1 MTMSLRHTR
10 STAARGS
17 LAAGLRRFSLPAL
30 AASML
35 LLTGCA
41 TQPPHANYG
50 HPALNQVAARPTVVV
65 VQPAP
70 VVYTTTSAGYTTVP
84 AYGYGGTTYGYGYG
98 GGQPAS
104 YPTYGYGNPAP
115 VAPQPN
121 NNVGRTA
128 FGAVAGG
135 LVGSQFGGSPNAR
148 TAATVVGA
156 GAGAM
161 MAQGQ
166 YSNEAA
172 AGAAIGGLVGSRFG
186 KGEGRNAAAAL
197 GAGLGAWMAVR
208 D

>member
-1 MTMSLRHTR
+1 MTMSFRHTCSPTSNSR
-10 STAARGS
+10 LTV
-17 LAAGLRRFSLPAL
+17 GLGRLSLPAL
-30 AASML
+30 AAGAL
-35 LLTGCA
+35 VLTGCA

-50 HPALNQVAARPTVVV
+50 HPALNQAAARPTVVV

-84 AYGYGGTTYGYGYG
+84 AYGYGSTTYGYGYG
-98 GGQPAS
+98 GQAAS
-104 YPTYGYGNPAP
+104 YPTYGYANPAP